1 MSQIRKKV
9 GSIMVLEI
17 APSNRLQ
24 LFSAGVDRLKRIL
37 AVAVGVS
44 ICVMGIS
51 VLMLPGFEAEAMT
64 VIKSMIGVSLLVCG
78 VSMTRVGTVRK
89 PIELAFDRT
98 TEEWKLSA
106 RKGRKMQME
115 NAAPRGSVLTL
126 TGNAA
131 SMHDARA
138 VPLFDLHL
146 DKPARTALVSE
157 YQRLQSAH

>member
-1 MSQIRKKV
+1 
-9 GSIMVLEI
+9 MVIEI

-24 LFSAGVDRLKRIL
+24 LFSAGMDRLKRIL
-37 AVAVGVS
+37 AIAVGAC

-78 VSMTRVGTVRK
+78 VAMTRVGTVRK

-106 RKGRKMQME
+106 HKGRNLQLE
-115 NAAPRGSVLTL
+115 SAAPRGSVLTL
-126 TGNAA
+126 SGSAA
-131 SMHDARA
+131 AMHDERA
-138 VPLFDLHL
+138 SPLFDLHL
-146 DKPARTALVSE
+146 DKPARTTLVSE
-157 YQRLQSAH
+157 YQRLQATH